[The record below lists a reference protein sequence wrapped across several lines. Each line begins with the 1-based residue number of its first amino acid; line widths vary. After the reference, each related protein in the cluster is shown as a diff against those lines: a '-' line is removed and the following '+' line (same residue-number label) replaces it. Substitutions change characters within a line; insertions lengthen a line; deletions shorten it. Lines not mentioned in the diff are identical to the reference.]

1 MRARVGSV
9 MMVAVLALLLAACG
23 EDTVTEVITTVEV
36 VKEVVVEVEKITE
49 VEVERIVTVEKIVIA
64 TPTAMAAGGPKF
76 GGTLRIVSHGSVS
89 TLHPVFSLF
98 AVVNYVSSQFYEQL
112 FGWDGNLDT
121 KERWWT
127 PGPLARTAYIHLQ
140 PQARGQVPRWRPLHV
155 RRRGRIDYPLARRRD
170 SDRRHRKAVHGGRC
184 LRRRPTTGRSP
195 GP

>member
-89 TLHPVFSLF
+89 TLDPVFSLF
-98 AVVNYVSSQFYEQL
+98 AVPASSTSSYS
-112 FGWDGNLDT
+112 DGT
-121 KERWWT
+121 ATWTPRSAWWT
-127 PGPLARTAYIHLQ
+127 PGPLARTA
-140 PQARGQVPRWRPLHV
+140 
-155 RRRGRIDYPLARRRD
+155 
-170 SDRRHRKAVHGGRC
+170 
-184 LRRRPTTGRSP
+184 
-195 GP
+195 